1 MQRVLPV
8 YDMLYTNIV
17 GELWYFD
24 EDGNLSHT
32 LESRKGARHGCVLG
46 VFILCVTMAPVY
58 IGHRLKLGPNGLLV
72 AFSDDVYLPEPPVN
86 AAQAMVAAPMMY
98 GKVGLNIG

>member
-32 LESRKGARHGCVLG
+32 LRSRKGASQGCGLW
-46 VFILCVTMAPVY
+46 VFIFCVTMDPVY
-58 IGHRLKLGPNGLLV
+58 TIL
-72 AFSDDVYLPEPPVN
+72 
-86 AAQAMVAAPMMY
+86 
-98 GKVGLNIG
+98 